1 MIYTF
6 VCLGIWR
13 EDSLGT
19 SVSLLLN
26 TWLSLEISNSELFSV
41 EPPIPNCFRC
51 LFLTARQQTF
61 TGLQRQWEREEKIYY
76 LMRKI
81 LWAVF
86 WAPFDAALAPPIV
99 AVSVP
104 PHFDGAIGETG
115 PPPQF
120 DTTNLDPGFYDTQEC
135 ITLHWRNNNGE
146 ASIKWTLCTH
156 CAIKLISDCH
166 SLSDSTRLSDNKSV
180 CRSLASAQ

>member
-1 MIYTF
+1 MSF
-6 VCLGIWR
+6 
-13 EDSLGT
+13 
-19 SVSLLLN
+19 
-26 TWLSLEISNSELFSV
+26 FSS

-51 LFLTARQQTF
+51 LFLTARAANSHRSTK
-61 TGLQRQWEREEKIYY
+61 TVRKRGKIYY

-86 WAPFDAALAPPIV
+86 WALFDAALAPPV
-99 AVSVP
+99 VTLSVP

-120 DTTNLDPGFYDTQEC
+120 DTTNLDPGFYDTPEC
-135 ITLHWRNNNGE
+135 ITSHWRNNNGE

-166 SLSDSTRLSDNKSV
+166 SLSDSTRLGDNESV
-180 CRSLASAQ
+180 CSSLASAQLTQHKYAV